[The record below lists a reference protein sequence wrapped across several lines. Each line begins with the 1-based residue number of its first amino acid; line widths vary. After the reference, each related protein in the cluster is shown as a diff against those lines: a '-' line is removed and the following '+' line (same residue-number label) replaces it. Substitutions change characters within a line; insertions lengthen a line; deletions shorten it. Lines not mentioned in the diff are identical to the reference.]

1 MRIQLPSRHSRELE
15 LLPFREL
22 GKWHHDID
30 SLFSRLLGWRPFEEE
45 LFETSPALESFV
57 RDGDLVVRADLPGVD
72 PKDVDISVL
81 DNVLTIKGERRAT
94 KEAKEEDYV
103 RHEISYGSFERQM
116 TLPAG
121 VEADKIKAKYEN
133 GVLEVSMPAPKRL
146 SGKKIPI
153 QIGVAK

>member
-1 MRIQLPSRHSRELE
+1 MRIRLPSRHSRELE
-15 LLPFREL
+15 VLPFREL
-22 GKWHHDID
+22 EKWHHDID
-30 SLFSRLLGWRPFEEE
+30 SLFSHLLGRRPFEPE
-45 LFETSPALESFV
+45 LFETSPAVESFV
-57 RDGDLVVRADLPGVD
+57 RNGDLVVRADLPGVD

-94 KEAKEEDYV
+94 KEAKEEEYI
-103 RHEISYGSFERQM
+103 RQEISYGSFERQM

-153 QIGVAK
+153 QIGMTK